1 MPRNSKEGPR
11 EGTIDMLSARSSA
24 VRKRLG
30 NLEKVT
36 IEYIEACGDCFY
48 LAMEAALSQEE
59 GWSPYFTVATMR
71 EVVAS
76 SLTEEIFQLYTLLHQ
91 QQTEGAPRQQLS
103 ASRTPSMSRPG
114 LTSLAAARRFQVH
127 GRRRFARDSSQPRS
141 HTRPEGGRYKVRVG
155 GWLRDGNH
163 SQPLPAAAA
172 RRGRALVAEVYAHRA
187 AMSIGCCHIQ

>member
-91 QQTEGAPRQQLS
+91 QQTEGARHASKLS
-103 ASRTPSMSRPG
+103 ASRA
-114 LTSLAAARRFQVH
+114 LAAH
-127 GRRRFARDSSQPRS
+127 
-141 HTRPEGGRYKVRVG
+141 
-155 GWLRDGNH
+155 
-163 SQPLPAAAA
+163 LPCP
-172 RRGRALVAEVYAHRA
+172 GRA
-187 AMSIGCCHIQ
+187 